1 MILATCVLL
10 VAAGGFWFAL
20 RTSTTLQLLVDLISD
35 AGRLALMVVRSP
47 SDDPVPYALDLR
59 PQLFSL
65 RYSGANA
72 NGYYQVWASD
82 GSTIARS
89 PSLGGADLPRPTLAD
104 QTQGPWAPPAGTLPD
119 PESLPRFENQDLEI
133 SDVVLPGQVQGFQCW
148 IRFNPLRGPVLP
160 GPGERDDFVV
170 IAVAKRAEA
179 FDAEIRD
186 LTIIIAG
193 FALTALLVF
202 RLVIGLVVRRGLSPL
217 RALTSEVEHLDTAPG
232 SRVRETGMSRET
244 APVAAALN
252 TLLARSDQTLE
263 RERRFSENAAHE
275 LRTPLAEI
283 RVIADVARRLGTTQ
297 AAADAVQDIAQS
309 AAQMDAVLSALLR
322 ISRRTMESERH
333 PPTPFDTASLA
344 AVAERALRR
353 HAEALAQ
360 RRVRTTLDA
369 GPARSLIGD
378 AAAIG
383 TILSNLIDNAAEYT
397 PEGGTISVGI
407 AADDHALTLQV
418 RNAPVTLTQSDIE
431 RMFEPFWRKDPTRG
445 RGEHSGLGLPIVRAM
460 AESMN
465 ASATASLDAATATL
479 TMAVRIPTPAR

>member
-1 MILATCVLL
+1 MILATCVVL
-10 VAAGGFWFAL
+10 VAAGGFWFAF
-20 RTSTTLQLLVDLISD
+20 RTAATLQLLLDLVSD
-35 AGRLALMVVRSP
+35 AGRLALMIVRSEA
-47 SDDPVPYALDLR
+47 DDPVPYALDLR
-59 PQLFSL
+59 PHLFSL
-65 RYSGANA
+65 RYSGSSA

-89 PSLGGADLPRPTLAD
+89 PSLGGAELPRPTLAD
-104 QTQGPWAPPAGTLPD
+104 QTHGPWAPPAGTPAD
-119 PESLPRFENQDLEI
+119 PEGLPRFENQDLEV
-133 SDVVLPGQVQGFQCW
+133 SEVVLPGGAQGFQCW

-160 GPGERDDFVV
+160 GPGEPDDFVV
-170 IAVAKRAEA
+170 IAIAKRAEA
-179 FDAEIRD
+179 FDAQMRD

-193 FALTALLVF
+193 TALSALLVF
-202 RLVIGLVVRRGLSPL
+202 RLVIGLVVHRGLSSL
-217 RALTSEVEHLDTAPG
+217 RALSREVELLDAAPG

-297 AAADAVQDIAQS
+297 AAADAVHDIAQS

-322 ISRRTMESERH
+322 ISRRTMKSERH
-333 PPTPFDTASLA
+333 PPTPLDTAGLA
-344 AVAERALRR
+344 AVATRALKR
-353 HAEALAQ
+353 HAEALSQ
-360 RRVRTTLDA
+360 RRIRTTLEA
-369 GPARSLIGD
+369 PTPRSLVGD

-397 PEGGTISVGI
+397 PDGGSISVLI

-445 RGEHSGLGLPIVRAM
+445 RGEHSGLGLAIVHAM
-460 AESMN
+460 ADSMN

-479 TMAVRIPTPAR
+479 TMTVRIPTPAR